1 MQVRFLSPAP
11 TCPCGGKGDALCL
24 NLSDACR
31 EGATPSKG
39 TIPSS
44 FRATTSATRG
54 THVFSITARAEIA
67 PNLSSF
73 LVSPSIVRGLSV
85 TVRTQKLKVLFFVTV
100 SLMMKFQRDWF
111 SSPLSALATFA
122 SMTAMKYQLFFDNFS
137 LARNHLVGP
146 VA

>member
-1 MQVRFLSPAP
+1 M
-11 TCPCGGKGDALCL
+11 
-24 NLSDACR
+24 
-31 EGATPSKG
+31 
-39 TIPSS
+39 
-44 FRATTSATRG
+44 
-54 THVFSITARAEIA
+54 FSITARAEIA